1 VVQVRDEKTLSGVGR
16 DGDTQMPKIGGVISG
31 ALAARAV
38 SRHISDRFI
47 SKRINDALDEA
58 EATIAAWYAI

>member
-1 VVQVRDEKTLSGVGR
+1 
-16 DGDTQMPKIGGVISG
+16 MPKIGGVISG